1 MSGGI
6 TQLVAIGA
14 QDVHLTGNPEVSF
27 FRSTYKRH
35 TNFAMTNERQ
45 VIQGSV
51 SNRNMSSVRFE
62 RKGDLLGYVYLTSFN
77 SSSQAIDWSSV
88 VDRVQLLVG
97 GQVIDE
103 HDYNFSA
110 NIAPRVFAQNLTKCE
125 SGVLPVGSSKPF
137 FPLRFFFCE
146 NWQSAL
152 PLVALQYHDVE
163 LRIFWGSDVTAG
175 VSGLQIECYAN
186 FSYLDT
192 DERAIL
198 SNQPQNMLIYQVQKS
213 IASGSSRVQQLT
225 FNHPIKC
232 LVSYDKAGSSNSGLF
247 GKGNKIILQMN
258 GTDVADYKFASPHF
272 TSVTSYYHIPFLSDN
287 DDSLFLYPFC
297 LDVSKIQ
304 PTGSVNFS
312 RLDSVRIISAT
323 DNIAQDVYGINYN
336 ILKIQDGMGGLVYAN

>member
-51 SNRNMSSVRFE
+51 SNGNMSTVRFE
-62 RKGDLLGYVYLTSFN
+62 RKGDLLGYVYLTAFT
-77 SSSQAIDWSSV
+77 SSSQDIDWSTV
-88 VDRVQLLVG
+88 VDKVQLLVG

-103 HDYNFSA
+103 HDYNFSV
-110 NIAPRVFAQNLTKCE
+110 NIASRVFAQNLTKCE
-125 SGVLPVGSSKPF
+125 TGVLPVSGNKF
-137 FPLRFFFCE
+137 FYPLRFFFCE

-175 VSGLQIECYAN
+175 VSGLQVECYAN

-192 DERAIL
+192 DERAVL
-198 SNQPQNMLIYQVQKS
+198 ANQPQNMLIYQVQKS

-232 LVSYDKAGSSNSGLF
+232 LVSYDKAGTSNSGLF
-247 GKGNKIILQMN
+247 GKGNKIILQLN
-258 GTDVADYKFASPHF
+258 GTDVADYKFAAPHF
-272 TSVTSYYHIPFLSDN
+272 TSVTSYYHLPFLSDN
-287 DDSLFLYPFC
+287 NNDLFLYPFC
-297 LDVSKIQ
+297 LDVSKLQ

-312 RLDSVRIISAT
+312 RLDSARIISAG